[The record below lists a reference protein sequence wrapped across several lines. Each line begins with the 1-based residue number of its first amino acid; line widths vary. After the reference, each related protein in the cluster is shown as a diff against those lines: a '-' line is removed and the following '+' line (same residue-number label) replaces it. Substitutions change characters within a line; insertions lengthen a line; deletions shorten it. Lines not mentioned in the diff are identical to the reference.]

1 MLRELLTGIVG
12 LCGGMVVATA
22 LAAFIIGL
30 GMIPRYAGVT
40 HTGNHLLFYE
50 NSLMLGSFLGNL
62 LTNIPF
68 TAKLGM
74 DVGHDSNAF
83 SVLIFLGLGIYMIV
97 KAIKEKPVEE
107 KKDEIISAKQIIV
120 WACITS
126 IDAFIAGIGFGFLET
141 DFLLLVFIIG
151 IATISMVIIGMYIGY
166 WMGCQF
172 RRTAV
177 TIGGCILLFGA
188 VEFIIRTLY

>member
-1 MLRELLTGIVG
+1 MSLLEII
-12 LCGGMVVATA
+12 L
-22 LAAFIIGL
+22 ISIGL
-30 GMIPRYAGVT
+30 TMDVFAYALSKGAMMSEIRKKNLLKICSIFTFWQVISMI
-40 HTGNHLLFYE
+40 
-50 NSLMLGSFLGNL
+50 LGNL

-74 DVGHDSNAF
+74 DVGHDSNTF

-107 KKDEIISAKQIIV
+107 KKDEIISAKQIVV

-151 IATISMVIIGMYIGY
+151 ITTISMVIIGMYIGY

>member
-1 MLRELLTGIVG
+1 MDVFAYALLKGAMMSEIRKKNLLMICSIFT
-12 LCGGMVVATA
+12 
-22 LAAFIIGL
+22 L
-30 GMIPRYAGVT
+30 GQVISM
-40 HTGNHLLFYE
+40 
-50 NSLMLGSFLGNL
+50 MLGNL
-62 LTNIPF
+62 STNIPLA
-68 TAKLGM
+68 AKLGIEA
-74 DVGHDSNAF
+74 GHSLNAF

-107 KKDEIISAKQIIV
+107 KKEDVISIRQIVI

-126 IDAFIAGIGFGFLET
+126 IDSFIAGIGFGFLET
-141 DFLLLVFIIG
+141 DFLLMVFVIG
-151 IATISMVIIGMYIGY
+151 IVTLALVMIGMYIGY

-188 VEFIIRTLY
+188 IELVIRTLYY